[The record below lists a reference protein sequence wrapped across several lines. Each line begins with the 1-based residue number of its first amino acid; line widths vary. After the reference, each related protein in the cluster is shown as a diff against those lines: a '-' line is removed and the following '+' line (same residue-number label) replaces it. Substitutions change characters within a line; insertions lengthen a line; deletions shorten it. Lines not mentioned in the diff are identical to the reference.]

1 MPTADGAVW
10 QTGRFPLPL
19 IVLPSSA
26 GGASYGRQSSRLAGK
41 SCPSACEVD
50 EGAGPRVPCSV
61 VPNVRANFAPSSTA
75 AKKSAA
81 KCEKGG
87 KRKREEEAVR
97 QSEPKA
103 GKEKKHDKYCHFCQH
118 VKVSMMACES
128 GDCTH
133 RFCTYCLAVHLGVDT
148 DPASGSTFKAG
159 AWHCPTCISGC
170 CCSQPECN
178 KAHRHCKAFR
188 YRCRRAAAASLRMS
202 AAHAL
207 VSLGVMAT
215 GKGKNK
221 TLVVP
226 GAHAQ
231 SSHQLKKATQEGT
244 DILVYE
250 RPAKRRESPLPLGPS
265 DESDK
270 LSAMV
275 GAAEEAVWTGAIS
288 KDEQME
294 IDAGESAVGVLASLS
309 MRSPSPSADDSAR
322 TSEYD
327 DDDEDDDD
335 GVAQDELSAPD
346 STGSLEKMAL
356 FALQSLAAMAPIR
369 ERSPSQPSEQ
379 PSRELSEDSSLDTPR
394 TVVDCSRDRHDCTRS
409 KMAID
414 QLMSL
419 SVMKNSAANSSE
431 EYEFQVP
438 HAFSY

>member
-1 MPTADGAVW
+1 
-10 QTGRFPLPL
+10 
-19 IVLPSSA
+19 
-26 GGASYGRQSSRLAGK
+26 
-41 SCPSACEVD
+41 
-50 EGAGPRVPCSV
+50 
-61 VPNVRANFAPSSTA
+61 
-75 AKKSAA
+75 
-81 KCEKGG
+81 
-87 KRKREEEAVR
+87 
-97 QSEPKA
+97 
-103 GKEKKHDKYCHFCQH
+103 
-118 VKVSMMACES
+118 
-128 GDCTH
+128 
-133 RFCTYCLAVHLGVDT
+133 
-148 DPASGSTFKAG
+148 
-159 AWHCPTCISGC
+159 
-170 CCSQPECN
+170 
-178 KAHRHCKAFR
+178 
-188 YRCRRAAAASLRMS
+188 MS

-231 SSHQLKKATQEGT
+231 PSDQQKNATQQGT
-244 DILVYE
+244 DILVCE

-270 LSAMV
+270 FSVMV
-275 GAAEEAVWTGAIS
+275 AAAEEAVWTGAIS

-322 TSEYD
+322 ASEYD

-379 PSRELSEDSSLDTPR
+379 PSRELSEDLSENSSLDTPR

-419 SVMKNSAANSSE
+419 SVMKNLAATSSK